1 MPSPRLWYAERT
13 TERVQL
19 IDGVTR
25 DYNWGSTTS
34 IPELIG
40 LPITGTPV
48 AELWLGAHPS
58 APSLVGCHHVPLD
71 QVVAADPDGTLGSAI
86 ANRFGSLP
94 FLLKVLA
101 AAEPLSLQAHPTT
114 SQAQEGY
121 DREEAAGIP
130 VDAPNRLFRD
140 RSHKPELICALTA
153 FDALCGF
160 RDPSASRELF
170 AMIPTAALD
179 PVDRMLRD
187 DPSPEGLRRLLESL
201 LTLDPGG
208 AAALVDPVVVACD
221 ENRDGQFRAERAMAA
236 ALGRRYPG
244 DAGVVIALLLNL
256 VTLQPGEALFLD
268 AGNLHAYLR
277 GTGVEIMANS
287 DNVLRGGLTSKHIDV
302 AALVDIVDATPITPE
317 IQRPSLIDGVARYA
331 VPVPEFSLQRIELSG
346 RHVVAPGPAIL
357 LCTAGHAEA
366 GGHVLEKGSAA
377 WIPAD
382 EAAIP
387 LEGTATIF
395 RASVGPV
402 R

>member
-1 MPSPRLWYAERT
+1 
-13 TERVQL
+13 VHL

-25 DYNWGSTTS
+25 DYAWGSATS
-34 IPELIG
+34 IPQLLG
-40 LPITGTPV
+40 RSPTGAPV

-58 APSLVGCHHVPLD
+58 APSLVGCHHIPLD
-71 QVVAADPDGTLGSAI
+71 EVVAADPDGALGSAI
-86 ANRFGSLP
+86 ADRFGSLP

-121 DREEAAGIP
+121 DREDAAGIP
-130 VDAPNRLFRD
+130 VDAPNRSFRD
-140 RSHKPELICALTA
+140 RSHKPELICALTT

-160 RDPSASRELF
+160 RDPLASRELF
-170 AMIPTAALD
+170 ATIATPALD

-187 DPSPEGLRRLLESL
+187 DPSPEGLRRLLGWL
-201 LTLDPGG
+201 LALDPTD
-208 AAALVDPVVVACD
+208 AAALVDPVVAACD
-221 ENRDGQFRAERAMAA
+221 EIRVGPFQAERAMAA
-236 ALGRRYPG
+236 TLGRRYPG
-244 DAGVVIALLLNL
+244 DAGVVTALLLNL
-256 VTLQPGEALFLD
+256 VTLQPGEAIFLG

-287 DNVLRGGLTSKHIDV
+287 DNVLRGGLTPKHIDV

-317 IQRPSLIDGVARYA
+317 IRRPSLIDGVADYA

-357 LCTAGHAEA
+357 LCTSGHAEA
-366 GGHVLEKGSAA
+366 GDHVLDKGSAA

-382 EAAIP
+382 DAPIL

-395 RASVGPV
+395 RASVGAV